1 MLAYA
6 NIITK
11 LKYFIVR
18 FHNYN
23 YLSLLRYNK
32 YYISVLISNHRLY
45 ELN

>member
-11 LKYFIVR
+11 LKYFIVW
-18 FHNYN
+18 FHYN
-23 YLSLLRYNK
+23 YLSLLSYNK